1 MVSRF
6 TREKREIGLNRFL
19 ISRMRRYS
27 RSWRSSTPVNQESI
41 IQRLNSGLAVAMAKK
56 VGVPPGLLSCFELEM
71 ARLQVQ

>member
-6 TREKREIGLNRFL
+6 TREKREMGLNRFL

-71 ARLQVQ
+71 ARLQV